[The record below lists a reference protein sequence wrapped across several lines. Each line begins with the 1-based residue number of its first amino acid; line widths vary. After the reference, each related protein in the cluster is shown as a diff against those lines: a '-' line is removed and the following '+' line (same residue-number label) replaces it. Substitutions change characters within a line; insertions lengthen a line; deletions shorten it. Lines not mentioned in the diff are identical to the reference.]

1 VHIILPRVPLLKT
14 SRRRQLLKTTRS
26 GHRSPYRIAPRNVG
40 PPHCRLSQI
49 LAVIG
54 LLSRSWSHRTW
65 TFREIVAGGASS
77 DIRCGP
83 FAMQFSDLER
93 VWALDICG
101 YYDALPWPSPAA
113 EALGQVLNISNEHA
127 ARRTNREP
135 PRIGYLLGYTKP
147 LKVSDARDKVHA
159 LMGILKSEYAQY
171 TSRLYPLVSH
181 AYCAAVKA
189 SISVD
194 QCLAMLN
201 IVERVKQG
209 PGDLPSWSPD
219 FPDGTHAFGVY
230 LGMRPLSG
238 KRRFS
243 ASGNSRPELVPL
255 NDPAKLAL
263 KGFRLKQI
271 VRTLRVYAGL
281 VLDDPPPA
289 SIPLDSPRWVPKT
302 WRDMYRHKART
313 IPQSCAGVSRHLP
326 TKAINL
332 PTRAQTRSGQHS
344 KVPSRAI
351 YTRGSGTRK
360 TCTHNFPADAAWM
373 YKGFRGDAPAQILR
387 EHDNYVA

>member
-1 VHIILPRVPLLKT
+1 MLDLPTVD
-14 SRRRQLLKTTRS
+14 
-26 GHRSPYRIAPRNVG
+26 
-40 PPHCRLSQI
+40 SQI

-54 LLSRSWSHRTW
+54 LLSRSWFHRTL
-65 TFREIVAGGASS
+65 TFQEIVAGGASS

-171 TSRLYPLVSH
+171 IHPDYTQLVSH

-219 FPDGTHAFGVY
+219 LRDGTNAFGVY

-243 ASGNSRPELVPL
+243 ASGDSRPELVPL
-255 NDPAKLAL
+255 NDPAELAL

-271 VRTLRVYAGL
+271 VRTLRVDAGL
-281 VLDDPPPA
+281 TLDDPPPCLDT
-289 SIPLDSPRWVPKT
+289 PLILHGGSL
-302 WRDMYRHKART
+302 RHGVTCIATK
-313 IPQSCAGVSRHLP
+313 PGQSRNPVLG
-326 TKAINL
+326 
-332 PTRAQTRSGQHS
+332 
-344 KVPSRAI
+344 
-351 YTRGSGTRK
+351 
-360 TCTHNFPADAAWM
+360 
-373 YKGFRGDAPAQILR
+373 
-387 EHDNYVA
+387 